1 MSTGLAYNRYD
12 NGGMCYAACQEA
24 FEWWNSST
32 FWCQKGCDIGRG
44 RKSDPLERQRADDMC
59 KMLATNNYA
68 FTDGEDLN
76 NITDMRIHATMYST
90 TASNLYRVCAA
101 GVRRQKY

>member
-1 MSTGLAYNRYD
+1 
-12 NGGMCYAACQEA
+12 
-24 FEWWNSST
+24 
-32 FWCQKGCDIGRG
+32 
-44 RKSDPLERQRADDMC
+44 MC

-76 NITDMRIHATMYST
+76 NVADMRIHATMYPT